1 MAMARTYT
9 AVIQFDA
16 ESQQYVGFIP
26 ALPGTHSCAPT
37 LEELRANLRE
47 AIELMLESLAED
59 GQQPTDDI
67 EVLIEPI
74 ELPA

>member
-1 MAMARTYT
+1 MPVARTYT

-16 ESQQYVGFIP
+16 ESQTYVGLIP

-37 LEELRANLRE
+37 LDELRANLRE
-47 AIELMLESLAED
+47 AIELMLESLAEE
-59 GQQPTDDI
+59 GQPPAGDI
-67 EVLIEPI
+67 EVLVEPI

>member
-1 MAMARTYT
+1 VARTYT

-16 ESQQYVGFIP
+16 ESGQYVGFIP
-26 ALPGTHSCAPT
+26 ALPGTHSCAET
-37 LEELRANLRE
+37 LDQLRDSLRE

-59 GQQPTDDI
+59 GQPPAGDI
-67 EVLIEPI
+67 EVLVEPI